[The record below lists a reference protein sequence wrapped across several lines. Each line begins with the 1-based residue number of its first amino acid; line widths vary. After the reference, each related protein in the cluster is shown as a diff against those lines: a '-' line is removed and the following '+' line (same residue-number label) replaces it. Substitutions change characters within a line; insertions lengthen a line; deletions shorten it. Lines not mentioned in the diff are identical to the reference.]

1 MKEVIERKAEIVDAC
16 SKVLLALS
24 DAENLEREA
33 ERLQAEQE
41 RVYQQIMSQ
50 IQENAMEAQDQE
62 AYNRRVEPLYARYEA
77 LKAKT
82 QKVRDQIMDRV
93 GRRRKIEAYL
103 QRLRQMESVADF
115 DESLFAGTV
124 DQVIVYSGQER
135 NQKRLTFRRKD
146 GSETSVTI

>member
-1 MKEVIERKAEIVDAC
+1 M
-16 SKVLLALS
+16 
-24 DAENLEREA
+24 
-33 ERLQAEQE
+33 
-41 RVYQQIMSQ
+41 YQQIMSQ
-50 IQENAMEAQDQE
+50 IQENATKAQDQE

-103 QRLRQMESVADF
+103 QRLRQMENVADF
-115 DESLFAGTV
+115 DESMFAGTV
-124 DQVIVYSGQER
+124 DQVTVYPGQER
-135 NQKRLTFRRKD
+135 NQKRLTFRWKD

>member
-1 MKEVIERKAEIVDAC
+1 
-16 SKVLLALS
+16 
-24 DAENLEREA
+24 
-33 ERLQAEQE
+33 
-41 RVYQQIMSQ
+41 MSQ
-50 IQENAMEAQDQE
+50 IQENATEAQDQE

-82 QKVRDQIMDRV
+82 QKVRDQIMDRA

-124 DQVIVYSGQER
+124 DQIIVYPGQEK
-135 NQKRLTFRRKD
+135 NQKRLTFRWKD
-146 GSETSVTI
+146 GSETPVII

>member
-1 MKEVIERKAEIVDAC
+1 MDAC
-16 SKVLLALS
+16 SKALLALS

-33 ERLQAEQE
+33 ERLQTEQE
-41 RVYQQIMSQ
+41 RVYQQIMNQ

-82 QKVRDQIMDRV
+82 QKVRDLMMDRA
-93 GRRRKIEAYL
+93 GRRRKMEAYL

-124 DQVIVYSGQER
+124 DQVIVYPGQEK
-135 NQKRLTFRRKD
+135 NQKRLTFRWKD
-146 GSETSVTI
+146 GSETPVTI